1 MDFKTALNN
10 YIKKLNCTS
19 KELAIKANLSETVIS
34 RYRNG
39 LRTPGVNKDEIKN
52 LANAISVIS
61 YEKKINLN
69 YDEVLNCLIDSVNKN
84 DEFNYDNFCKNFNRL
99 LNDLKINIKDM
110 AKYINFDASYISRIR
125 YNKAKPSTPS
135 EFCNKVCSYVIN
147 RFNDN
152 DILIKFL
159 NCDKNI
165 NDKALFD
172 NLYNFLINNE
182 NTITESKYIN
192 DFLISSDDFNLNDFI
207 KAIKFDEIKVPNIPF
222 YKAKT
227 KSYYG
232 IEEMKRGELDFFK
245 ATVLSKDTE
254 DIFMCSDMPMEDMAE
269 DISFGKKWM
278 FGIAMCLKKGLH
290 LNIIHNLDRPF
301 NEMMLGLESWI
312 PIYMTG
318 SVSPYYLK
326 NYSNNVYNHLNYTS
340 GSVILTGECINS
352 YHNKGKYYLTNNKK
366 EVEYYQEKAK
376 NLLKKATPLMDIY
389 KNENIDSYNNFL
401 KKYYE
406 TFEPR
411 TRFLSSLPLFTIT
424 DTLLTSILKRNKL
437 NKTDIDTILNY
448 KNECYINYTNIL
460 NTSSITDNIHVLTKE
475 EFKNSLSN
483 LLLSDIFYNKRITYT
498 YEEYL
503 SHLKETET
511 FSKKNHNYKLNKL
524 AYLTFKNITVTIV
537 NKKFVIISKE
547 ENPTIHF
554 IIRHPK
560 LVNAISNFKP
570 IVKETN

>member
-1 MDFKTALNN
+1 MKFSDLLNKYLEEFN
-10 YIKKLNCTS
+10 CSSKKIS
-19 KELAIKANLSETVIS
+19 ELTNISPSVIS
-34 RYRNG
+34 RYRSG
-39 LRTPGVNKDEIKN
+39 QRTPEANSIQVETIINVLFELSDKKYQKEDIKN
-52 LANAISVIS
+52 SIINSLKKDNFN
-61 YEKKINLN
+61 YENFSKNLNDLINLLKINL
-69 YDEVLNCLIDSVNKN
+69 
-84 DEFNYDNFCKNFNRL
+84 
-99 LNDLKINIKDM
+99 KDM
-110 AKYINFDASYISRIR
+110 SKYTLYDSSHISRIR
-125 YNKAKPSTPS
+125 YGKTKPSEPIEFSKKTINYIINKYNS
-135 EFCNKVCSYVIN
+135 EEDIKKLSNLLGKDLNINNLNEHLLNFLTDSKNKPDDKIE
-147 RFNDN
+147 
-152 DILIKFL
+152 KFL
-159 NCDKNI
+159 TN
-165 NDKALFD
+165 LD
-172 NLYNFLINNE
+172 N
-182 NTITESKYIN
+182 
-192 DFLISSDDFNLNDFI
+192 FNLNDYI
-207 KAIKFDEIKVPNIPF
+207 KAIKFDELKIPNIPF
-222 YKAKT
+222 YITKT

-232 IEEMKRGELDFFK
+232 IEEMKKGELDFFK
-245 ATVLSKDTE
+245 GTVLTKNNNV
-254 DIFMCSDMPMEDMAE
+254 FMCSDMPMEDMAKDVE
-269 DISFGKKWM
+269 FGKKWM
-278 FGIAMCLKKGLH
+278 FGIACMLKKGLH
-290 LNIIHNLDRPF
+290 LDIIHNLDRPF

-318 SVSPYYLK
+318 QITPYYFKDIKTNIYQNLT
-326 NYSNNVYNHLNYTS
+326 YTS
-340 GSVILTGECINS
+340 QTLALAGESING

-389 KNENIDSYNNFL
+389 KKENIVSYNNFL

-437 NKTDIDTILNY
+437 KKSDIDTILNY

-460 NTSSITDNIHVLTKE
+460 NTSSITDNIHILTKE
-475 EFKNSLSN
+475 EFKNSPSN

-511 FSKKNHNYKLNKL
+511 FSKKNPNYKLNKL
-524 AYLTFKNITVTIV
+524 SSLTFKNITVTIV

>member
-1 MDFKTALNN
+1 MKFSDLLNKYLEKFN
-10 YIKKLNCTS
+10 CSSKKLS
-19 KELAIKANLSETVIS
+19 ELTNISPSVIS
-34 RYRNG
+34 RYRSG
-39 LRTPGVNKDEIKN
+39 QRTPEANSIQVETIINVLFELSDKKYQKEDIKN
-52 LANAISVIS
+52 SIINSLKKDNFN
-61 YEKKINLN
+61 YENFSKNLNDLINLLKINL
-69 YDEVLNCLIDSVNKN
+69 
-84 DEFNYDNFCKNFNRL
+84 
-99 LNDLKINIKDM
+99 KDM
-110 AKYINFDASYISRIR
+110 SKYTLYDSSHISRIR
-125 YNKAKPSTPS
+125 YGKTKPSEPIEFSKKTINYIINKYNS
-135 EFCNKVCSYVIN
+135 EEDIKKLSNLLGKDLNINNLNEHLLNFLTDSKNKPDDKIE
-147 RFNDN
+147 
-152 DILIKFL
+152 KFL
-159 NCDKNI
+159 TN
-165 NDKALFD
+165 LD
-172 NLYNFLINNE
+172 N
-182 NTITESKYIN
+182 
-192 DFLISSDDFNLNDFI
+192 FNLNDYI
-207 KAIKFDEIKVPNIPF
+207 KAIKFDELKIPNIPF
-222 YKAKT
+222 YITKT

-232 IEEMKRGELDFFK
+232 IEEMKKGELDFFK
-245 ATVLSKDTE
+245 GTVLTKNNNV
-254 DIFMCSDMPMEDMAE
+254 FMCSDMPMEDMAKDVE
-269 DISFGKKWM
+269 FGKKWM
-278 FGIAMCLKKGLH
+278 FGIACMLKKGLH
-290 LNIIHNLDRPF
+290 LDIIHNLDRPF

-318 SVSPYYLK
+318 QITPYYFKDIKTNIYQNLT
-326 NYSNNVYNHLNYTS
+326 YTS
-340 GSVILTGECINS
+340 QTLALAGESING

-366 EVEYYQEKAK
+366 EVEYYQKKAK

-437 NKTDIDTILNY
+437 KKSDIDTILNY

-460 NTSSITDNIHVLTKE
+460 NTSSITDNIHILTKE
-475 EFKNSLSN
+475 EFKNSPSN

-524 AYLTFKNITVTIV
+524 SSLTFKNITVTIV

>member
-1 MDFKTALNN
+1 MKFSDLLNKYLEEFN
-10 YIKKLNCTS
+10 CSSKKLS
-19 KELAIKANLSETVIS
+19 ELTNISPSVIS
-34 RYRNG
+34 RYRSG
-39 LRTPGVNKDEIKN
+39 QRTPEADSIQVETIINVLFELSDKKYQKEDIKN
-52 LANAISVIS
+52 SIINSLRKDSFN
-61 YEKKINLN
+61 YENFSKNLNDLINLLKINL
-69 YDEVLNCLIDSVNKN
+69 
-84 DEFNYDNFCKNFNRL
+84 
-99 LNDLKINIKDM
+99 KDM
-110 AKYINFDASYISRIR
+110 SKYTLYDSSHISRIR
-125 YNKAKPSTPS
+125 YGKTKPSEPIEFSKKTINYIINKYNS
-135 EFCNKVCSYVIN
+135 EEDIKKLSNLLGKDLNINNLNEHLLNFLTDSKNKPDDKIE
-147 RFNDN
+147 
-152 DILIKFL
+152 KFL
-159 NCDKNI
+159 TN
-165 NDKALFD
+165 LD
-172 NLYNFLINNE
+172 N
-182 NTITESKYIN
+182 
-192 DFLISSDDFNLNDFI
+192 FNLNDYI
-207 KAIKFDEIKVPNIPF
+207 KAIKFDELKIPNIPF
-222 YKAKT
+222 YITKT

-232 IEEMKRGELDFFK
+232 IEEMKKGELDFFK
-245 ATVLSKDTE
+245 GTVLTKNNNV
-254 DIFMCSDMPMEDMAE
+254 FMCSDMPMEDMAK
-269 DISFGKKWM
+269 DIEFGKKWM
-278 FGIAMCLKKGLH
+278 FGIACMLKKGLH
-290 LNIIHNLDRPF
+290 LDIIHNLDRPF

-318 SVSPYYLK
+318 QITPYYFKDIKTNIYQNLT
-326 NYSNNVYNHLNYTS
+326 YTS
-340 GSVILTGECINS
+340 QTLALSGESINGH
-352 YHNKGKYYLTNNKK
+352 HNKGKYYLTNNKK

-389 KNENIDSYNNFL
+389 KKENIDSYNNFL

-411 TRFLSSLPLFTIT
+411 TRFLSSLPLFTIS

-437 NKTDIDTILNY
+437 KKSDIDTILNY
-448 KNECYINYTNIL
+448 KNERYINYTNIL
-460 NTSSITDNIHVLTKE
+460 NTSSITDNIHILTKE
-475 EFKNSLSN
+475 EFKNSPSN

-524 AYLTFKNITVTIV
+524 SSLTFKNITVTIV